1 MKVPGILVDHV
12 VIADESEHPQTFAES
27 LNAAY
32 FSPRSSKEALGE
44 FESENMAP
52 GVRRIIAARA
62 CDELLPGAIAN
73 LGIGIPEGVGRIAAE
88 RKILDQITLTVES
101 GPIGGIPAG
110 GLSFGASAWPEAIID
125 QPAQF
130 DFYDGGGL
138 DYAALG
144 AAQVDQFGNVNV
156 SKFHDRVAGV
166 GGFVNIS
173 QNARRVVFCGTLTS
187 GGLEVE
193 VVDGELRI
201 LKEGSIR
208 KFVDHVEQ
216 VSFSG
221 KVAVQSGHEILYV
234 TERAVF
240 QLTPEGLRLTEV
252 APGIDIQT
260 QILNLIDFSPIVE
273 NVRPMNAS
281 CFE

>member
-1 MKVPGILVDHV
+1 M
-12 VIADESEHPQTFAES
+12 
-27 LNAAY
+27 
-32 FSPRSSKEALGE
+32 
-44 FESENMAP
+44 
-52 GVRRIIAARA
+52 
-62 CDELLPGAIAN
+62 
-73 LGIGIPEGVGRIAAE
+73 
-88 RKILDQITLTVES
+88 LDQITLTVES

-144 AAQVDQFGNVNV
+144 AAQVDQYGNVNV
-156 SKFHDRVAGV
+156 SKFGDRIAGV

-193 VVDGELRI
+193 IVDGKLRI
-201 LKEGSIR
+201 VKEGSIR
-208 KFVDHVEQ
+208 KFVNHVEQ

-221 KVAVQSGHEILYV
+221 EVAAESGREILYV

-240 QLTPEGLRLTEV
+240 QLTPQGLCLTEV

-260 QILNLIDFSPIVE
+260 QILNLIDFSPVVK
-273 NVRPMNAS
+273 NVRPMKAS
-281 CFE
+281 CFD